1 MNNLGYLRK
10 HLNLTY
16 RALEKECGIDRSTLN
31 LLEMGKQKLT
41 EARIETLCSF
51 YKVSSDF
58 LLGKSNYGILVEIKS
73 GFTVIDKNKYEE
85 YLSNNLI
92 KEYVQ
97 CGSVWRIPDDKLEEQ
112 LDPTINQDIREEITN
127 EMKTMSRNELE
138 KVLKFI
144 KEFVK

>member
-10 HLNLTY
+10 HLKLTY

-51 YKVSSDF
+51 YKVTSDF
-58 LLGKSNYGILVEIKS
+58 LLGKSDYGILVEIKS
-73 GFTVIDKNKYEE
+73 GFTAIDKNDYEE
-85 YLSNNLI
+85 YLSNDLL

-97 CGSVWRIPDDKLEEQ
+97 YKSVWRIPDDSLEEQ
-112 LDPTINQDIREEITN
+112 LDPTINVDIREEITN
-127 EMKTMSRNELE
+127 EMKKMSRTQLE
-138 KVLKFI
+138 KLLKFI
-144 KEFVK
+144 REFIK

>member
-10 HLNLTY
+10 RLNLTY

-41 EARIETLCSF
+41 ESRIDTLCSF
-51 YKVSSDF
+51 FKVSSDF
-58 LLGKSNYGILVEIKS
+58 LLGKSDYGIIVELKN
-73 GFTVIDKNKYEE
+73 GFTAITKNQYEE
-85 YLSNNLI
+85 FVSKELL
-92 KEYVQ
+92 KEYIQ
-97 CGSVWRIPDDKLEEQ
+97 CKSIWRIPNDELEEQ
-112 LDPTINQDIREEITN
+112 LDPNKNKDIKEEIEN
-127 EMKTMSRNELE
+127 EMKNLSRKELE

>member
-1 MNNLGYLRK
+1 M
-10 HLNLTY
+10 TY

-58 LLGKSNYGILVEIKS
+58 LLGKSDYGILVEVKS
-73 GFTVIDKNKYEE
+73 GFAAITKEQYED
-85 YLSNNLI
+85 YLSNDLI

-97 CGSVWRIPDDKLEEQ
+97 YGSVWRIPDDKLEEQ
-112 LDPTINQDIREEITN
+112 LDPSINQDIREEITN
-127 EMKTMSRNELE
+127 EMKTMSRKELE